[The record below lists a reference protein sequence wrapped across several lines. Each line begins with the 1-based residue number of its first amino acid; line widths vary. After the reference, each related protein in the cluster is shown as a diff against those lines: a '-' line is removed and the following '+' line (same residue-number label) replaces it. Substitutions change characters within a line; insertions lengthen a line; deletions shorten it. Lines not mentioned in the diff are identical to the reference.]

1 MSQIMK
7 AFTGVF
13 VMMFMMITGTGI
25 LGAFFQTL
33 HAQNL
38 HAILIDEM
46 ENSDYARVVLE
57 ESFLVVEEAGYEL
70 ELTLYTEY
78 DGIVTCKNAGE
89 LPATTAQVSMAEVIL
104 KYPFQIG
111 FFELDVQQ
119 ELFGYAR

>member
-38 HAILIDEM
+38 HAVLIDEM
-46 ENSDYARVVLE
+46 ENSDYARAVLE

-78 DGIVTCKNAGE
+78 DGIVTCKNAWE

>member
-7 AFTGVF
+7 AFTGLF
-13 VMMFMMITGTGI
+13 VVMFMMVTATGL
-25 LGAFFQTL
+25 LGAFFQTM

-38 HAILIDEM
+38 HAAVIDEM
-46 ENSDYARVVLE
+46 ENSNYARSVLE
-57 ESFLVVEEAGYEL
+57 GCFLAVEEAGYEM

-78 DGIVTCKNAGE
+78 DGFIKCESKETLPVITEDIV
-89 LPATTAQVSMAEVIL
+89 MAEVTL

-111 FFELDVQQ
+111 FFQVDVKQ